1 MTLNFYTLGV
11 LYLVYSFLGWVGE
24 TVVATFRGKRFANR
38 GMAAGPFCFVY
49 GTTAILMAVGF
60 ADMRTKPVALF
71 VACMLTAT
79 VVEWLTAKLLERLH
93 NRKWWDY
100 SDKKFNLNGYVCLQ
114 YSVLWGALGMVTVLW
129 GNGLLLRLCA
139 LVPDWLLHP
148 LVWARA
154 WHRGAGSAGLGG
166 AGGTVCGAAPG
177 AGTAEPEAGR
187 ALRHPAP
194 PHCRVCGKA
203 HPARLPGSRPAA
215 AHGGAEGESR
225 LPQRGRPAV
234 AVCHRGV
241 SG

>member
-139 LVPDWLLHP
+139 LVPDWLRCIRHTSTGRRSFGTSIWNFMQVMYP
-148 LVWARA
+148 ERKCPA
-154 WHRGAGSAGLGG
+154 AGLVPCNNSVRERWISGINKMLSAKTLSNRMRK
-166 AGGTVCGAAPG
+166 AGKRNAD
-177 AGTAEPEAGR
+177 
-187 ALRHPAP
+187 
-194 PHCRVCGKA
+194 
-203 HPARLPGSRPAA
+203 
-215 AHGGAEGESR
+215 EG
-225 LPQRGRPAV
+225 
-234 AVCHRGV
+234 
-241 SG
+241 